1 VAGGLSFNIN
11 VTDTDIAPA
20 SGVGTL
26 SPSQLTIAGGVG
38 SAVSVFQPLNTGST
52 TLAVV
57 QPPGLGFTTPNQDT
71 SLVAQVKPQGMS
83 VFYNGQVGYH
93 LQDAASV
100 LLGALPANPVQVTI
114 TSNDPNLS
122 VAPDPTGL
130 GLGCTA
136 AGSNHVTFT
145 ITPPNRSGT
154 FCFYGLASSG
164 SPTFTVAAPGFTT
177 YTGTEGLSPAG
188 VLIAASNYQTSVTT
202 TVSAGNLTMTVYTA
216 ALTADLTGL
225 VQFPQQVAGGFPIVV
240 PLGNSNTN
248 AGTLNDPNKQSVTF
262 NAGDSSHDIVFTPKA
277 PGGSTNISVSAP
289 TNFNVYNGYGFVA
302 VNVLNQ

>member
-1 VAGGLSFNIN
+1 MVTCTGFAG
-11 VTDTDIAPA
+11 TAPR
-20 SGVGTL
+20 
-26 SPSQLTIAGGVG
+26 
-38 SAVSVFQPLNTGST
+38 ST
-52 TLAVV
+52 
-57 QPPGLGFTTPNQDT
+57 
-71 SLVAQVKPQGMS
+71 
-83 VFYNGQVGYH
+83 
-93 LQDAASV
+93 DAASV
-100 LLGALPANPVQVTI
+100 LLGAVPANPVQVTI

-130 GLGCTA
+130 GLGCSA

-177 YTGTEGLSPAG
+177 FTGTEGLSPAG
-188 VLIAASNYQTSVTT
+188 VLIAYNYQNSASTSA
-202 TVSAGNLTMTVYTA
+202 SAGNLTMTVYTA

-225 VQFPQQVAGGFPIVV
+225 VQFPEQVAGGFPIVV
-240 PLGNSNTN
+240 PLGNSNPA

-262 NAGDSSHDIVFTPKA
+262 NAGDSSHDIVFTPKV

-302 VNVLNQ
+302 VTVLNQ

>member
-1 VAGGLSFNIN
+1 
-11 VTDTDIAPA
+11 
-20 SGVGTL
+20 
-26 SPSQLTIAGGVG
+26 
-38 SAVSVFQPLNTGST
+38 LNTGST

-177 YTGTEGLSPAG
+177 YTGTEGLNPAG
-188 VLIAASNYQTSVTT
+188 VLIAASNYQTSVSTSA
-202 TVSAGNLTMTVYTA
+202 SAGPPLTMTVYTA

-240 PLGNSNTN
+240 PLGNSNPA

-277 PGGSTNISVSAP
+277 QGGTNISVSAP
-289 TNFNVYNGYGFVA
+289 TGFNVYNGYGFVA
-302 VNVLNQ
+302 VTVNP